1 MRRQLLMLIVPT
13 QGQPTQ
19 SRLSGTS
26 GTEGM
31 PQLAFATAT
40 GCASGKKP
48 VGKRRLHG
56 IVEAG
61 AGAVE
66 VDVGDVRRLGLSAGQ
81 RRAYSG
87 LGPAGFR
94 LWRRDMVSV
103 RPGSPPQP
111 GDGLL

>member
-1 MRRQLLMLIVPT
+1 MGRQLLMLIVPT

-31 PQLAFATAT
+31 PELAFATAT

-61 AGAVE
+61 AGYSYAAVI
-66 VDVGDVRRLGLSAGQ
+66 DVLQPGLRAGQ
-81 RRAYSG
+81 RPEHRRRGRAAFPHRSR
-87 LGPAGFR
+87 AR
-94 LWRRDMVSV
+94 VNV
-103 RPGSPPQP
+103 
-111 GDGLL
+111 

>member
-1 MRRQLLMLIVPT
+1 MGRQLLMLIVPT

-40 GCASGKKP
+40 GGASGKKP

-61 AGAVE
+61 AGAGE
-66 VDVGDVRRLGLSAGQ
+66 GDVVDGRRLELGAGQ
-81 RRAYSG
+81 RRAYGG
-87 LGPAGFR
+87 LGPAAFR
-94 LWRRDMVSV
+94 VSRRGRV
-103 RPGSPPQP
+103 RGRRGPPRP
-111 GDGLL
+111 